1 MQFSLCLSVNLAIHL
16 YLTVHF
22 FDLSSY
28 LLHLGLFLL
37 SIFISQ
43 FNSSISQ
50 LIYLC
55 LAIHP
60 FIYLCPCLSINSY
73 LSTHPS
79 MRLALS
85 LSFCL
90 PTRGQDLGSAAGDKA
105 RGLSET
111 DKSLHALVSDCIRRT
126 LSPHQDVSRCDFRV
140 RLEEKTR
147 QDSRRKIMPR
157 GETES
162 QKIQFE
168 RRSGW
173 LGWNFEL
180 VSSLSFSP
188 QQVTRLLLD
197 VEKSGGGGGGGEGR
211 DF

>member
-16 YLTVHF
+16 CLAMHF
-22 FDLSSY
+22 FYLSNY
-28 LLHLGLFLL
+28 PLHLGMFLL

-60 FIYLCPCLSINSY
+60 FIYLSPCLSINSY

-79 MRLALS
+79 MRLSLS
-85 LSFCL
+85 LCL
-90 PTRGQDLGSAAGDKA
+90 PTRGQDLGSVAGDKA

-126 LSPHQDVSRCDFRV
+126 LSPPQDVSRCDFRV

-147 QDSRRKIMPR
+147 QDSPRKIMPR
-157 GETES
+157 EETES

-168 RRSGW
+168 RRS
-173 LGWNFEL
+173 
-180 VSSLSFSP
+180 
-188 QQVTRLLLD
+188 
-197 VEKSGGGGGGGEGR
+197 
-211 DF
+211 